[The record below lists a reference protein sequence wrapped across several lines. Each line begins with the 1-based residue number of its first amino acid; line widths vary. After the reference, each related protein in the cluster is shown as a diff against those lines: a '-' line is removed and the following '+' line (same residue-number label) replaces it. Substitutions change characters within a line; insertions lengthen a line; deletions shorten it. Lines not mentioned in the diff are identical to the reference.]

1 MKTKNRKPNKLI
13 NEKSPYLQQHAY
25 NPVDWYPWC
34 SEAFQEA
41 EKRDVPIFLSIGY
54 STCHW
59 CHVMA
64 RESFEDPQV
73 AQLLNEEFVPVKV
86 DREERPD
93 IDNVYMSVCQAISG
107 SGGWPLTVFLTPEK
121 QAFFAGTYYPK
132 EGRYGNV
139 GLMELLPFIA
149 EKWKKDKKHLLKES
163 EKLTDYLK
171 RAQMEISG
179 TVPDPQKLMEDAKKW
194 FRKAFD
200 TQWGG
205 FGASPKFPSPHNLLF
220 LMSQQ
225 GDYMEMVEKTLT
237 QMYRGGIFDHIGGGF
252 CRYSTDERWLVPH
265 FEKMLYDNALLLLT
279 YSEAYRKTGKELYRQ
294 VAERTATYVL
304 RELTHEEGGFYSSQD
319 ADSQGEEGKYY
330 LFLPGEIKEAL
341 GQREGEAFCRRFDI
355 TCGGNFEGKSI
366 PNLLNNTDFFTQE
379 KEETLVLLREYRK
392 QRIELHRDD
401 KILTGWNGLM
411 IAALAKASVI
421 FCDEKLWQAAQMA
434 QNFVWEHLHQGGG
447 SLLTRWCKGEAAF
460 CGTLE
465 DYAFFCWGLLECY
478 SASFDVNY
486 LEKALLV
493 GRKMVEQ
500 FFDREQGGCFFYG
513 EDSEALPLRPKEIYD
528 GAMPSG
534 NSVAV
539 MVMKKLAFYT
549 GSPEWKQIWEQQ
561 EDFLLKSVRQPAG
574 HGFFMWYLT
583 QQKQGQLICVSPD
596 RNIMGA
602 LTRMEAEVI
611 VKTGD
616 NQEKL
621 ENIAPFL
628 KEYPIPDQGA
638 AYYWCS
644 GQKCSRAVT
653 SFEELKEISKMS

>member
-341 GQREGEAFCRRFDI
+341 GQRQGEAFCRRFDI

>member
-107 SGGWPLTVFLTPEK
+107 SGGWPLTVFLTSEK

-294 VAERTATYVL
+294 VAERTAAYVL

-341 GQREGEAFCRRFDI
+341 GQRQGEAFCRRFDI
-355 TCGGNFEGKSI
+355 TSGGNFEGKSI

-447 SLLTRWCKGEAAF
+447 SLLTRWCRGEAAF

-478 SASFDVNY
+478 SASFDVDY

-653 SFEELKEISKMS
+653 SFEELREISKMS